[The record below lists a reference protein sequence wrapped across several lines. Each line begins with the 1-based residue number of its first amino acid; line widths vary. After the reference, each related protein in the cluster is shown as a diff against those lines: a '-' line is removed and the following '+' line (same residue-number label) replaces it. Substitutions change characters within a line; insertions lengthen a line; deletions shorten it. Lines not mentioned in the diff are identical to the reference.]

1 MALGISAAG
10 WTAIA
15 TVGGGLLSAN
25 SQKSAGN
32 KAAGAITDANN
43 QGIAGLQ
50 DAQSSLA
57 DLLAPYITGGA
68 GALTQQQDLLG
79 MNGNTAMQKAIQA
92 IQASPTFTAALDQG
106 QKSILSNA
114 AATGGL
120 RGGNVQAALAQFS
133 PQLLAQEINNRYGQL
148 GSMSQMGL
156 SAAGTQGASNVSTAS
171 AIAQLLQNSGQ
182 AQAGAALNSGKSN
195 SGLFGSIGNAVGG
208 LIGGLF

>member
-15 TVGGGLLSAN
+15 ATSGSLLSAN

-32 KAAGAITDANN
+32 KAAGAIADANQ
-43 QGIAGLQ
+43 QGITGLQ

-57 DLLAPYITGGA
+57 DLLAPYITA
-68 GALTQQQDLLG
+68 GTSALTRQQDLLG
-79 MNGNTAMQKAIQA
+79 LNGNSAEQKAIQA
-92 IQASPTFTAALDQG
+92 IQSSPLFASALQQG
-106 QKSILSNA
+106 EKSILSNA

-120 RGGNVQAALAQFS
+120 RGGNVQSALAQFS
-133 PQLLAQEINNRYGQL
+133 PQLLSQLINQQYGQL
-148 GSMSQMGL
+148 GSMSSQGL

-182 AQAGAALNSGKSN
+182 AQAGAALNSGKSD
-195 SGLFGSIGNAVGG
+195 SGLFGSIGNAVGS